1 MANEREERE
10 QQGGGEDHGQG
21 ASSGKHGHGGGHHGG
36 HGGGHEEGHEGAPE
50 WMISFA
56 DNVALMMGFFVLL
69 LALNMKPAASGGSG
83 DSGGKG
89 AESVS
94 PEMLDWVIGVRAAF
108 NNPVDIS
115 STDPRDQLLVQRL
128 MVRAG
133 RGQAVEPG
141 PKGKFEETQTV
152 RPSDYV
158 GAGGVVS
165 FEQGSSELS
174 PEARAAAED
183 IARNLRGFTSV
194 IELRGHT
201 SAAEAHELA
210 NGGAS
215 LAYARALTVAEIIA
229 AEGVEWRRLRLIT
242 CGAAEPLT
250 APAYDD
256 SSHRSN
262 QRVEVIVT
270 DRSVRANDEPVPSDH
285 SGGMPN

>member
-1 MANEREERE
+1 MANDQEREP
-10 QQGGGEDHGQG
+10 QAGEEHGHA
-21 ASSGKHGHGGGHHGG
+21 ASSGKHGHGGGG

-50 WMISFA
+50 WLISFA
-56 DNVALMMGFFVLL
+56 DNVTLMMGFFVIL
-69 LALNMKPAASGGSG
+69 LALNMKPAASGSGGSG
-83 DSGGKG
+83 GAAGGG
-89 AESVS
+89 AESTS

-108 NNPVDIS
+108 NNPVDVA

-133 RGQAVEPG
+133 RGQAAEPG
-141 PKGKFEETQTV
+141 PKGKFEETQTI

-158 GAGGVVS
+158 GAGGVVT
-165 FEQGSSELS
+165 FEPGSSELS
-174 PEARAAAED
+174 SDGRASAED

-215 LAYARALTVAEIIA
+215 LAYARALAVAEIIA
-229 AEGVEWRRLRLIT
+229 AEGIEWRRLRLIA

-250 APAYDD
+250 APAYNE

-270 DRSVRANDEPVPSDH
+270 DRSVRDNDAPTPPESA
-285 SGGMPN
+285 GTTPN